1 VVPGSARPSP
11 NEGLSYRW
19 ALRPAWIVSHV
30 FVLVCV
36 LVFVRLGF
44 WQLSRLSER
53 RAANAV
59 ITARAGEPVVPVSD
73 LLAAG
78 AGPDAVEP
86 LVARVVTATGTWRA
100 DEQVLIRN
108 ETYESAP
115 GMWVVTPL
123 VLADGR
129 AVAVNRGWIPV
140 AAATGDPAGYAPP
153 DGTVTVTGV
162 VARTETRQGLG
173 ATDPAAGR
181 LHDMARVDVARLDQ
195 QVAEDLLPAY
205 LTLRSQ
211 EPAGATLPLPVVLL
225 VLDDGP
231 HLNYAGQW
239 FIFATLTCVVY
250 PLLLRRTAR
259 QRAERAAAPGDGVEG
274 DASEVPELVDGR
286 R

>member
-1 VVPGSARPSP
+1 
-11 NEGLSYRW
+11 
-19 ALRPAWIVSHV
+19 V
-30 FVLVCV
+30 FVLLCV
-36 LVFVRLGF
+36 LVFIRLGF
-44 WQLSRLSER
+44 WQLSRLAER

-59 ITARAGEPVVPVSD
+59 VAARGSEPVVPVSD

-108 ETYESAP
+108 ETFDGAP

-129 AVAVNRGWIPV
+129 AVAVNRGWIPM
-140 AAATGDPAGYAPP
+140 AAAGGDPAGYAPP
-153 DGTVTVTGV
+153 GGTVTVTGV

-173 ATDPAAGR
+173 ATDPAEGR
-181 LHDMARVDVARLDQ
+181 LRDMARVDVARLDQ
-195 QVAEDLLPAY
+195 QVSAALLPGY
-205 LTLRSQ
+205 VTLRSQ
-211 EPAGATLPLPVVLL
+211 DPAGGSLPLPVPPA

-259 QRAERAAAPGDGVEG
+259 QRAERAAAPGEG
-274 DASEVPELVDGR
+274 TGDDTSAAPELVDGR